1 MDLRFYTKKHI
12 FTYSD
17 FDTNDNIFPSALLNC
32 FQDVAGEHAD
42 LLKVGYKDLLN
53 NSNIWVLD
61 KLRFEIISSLKVN
74 EEYTIKTWPLQASI
88 LQFQREYLI
97 LDSSNNIVVKASSIW
112 CVINIESRKLVRAK
126 QINFN
131 IDNYLQD
138 KAFDDSFI
146 LFKTD
151 DLSTYSKGICENVKF
166 SELDHNKHMNNVKYS
181 ILSID
186 TIPNIVNLKI
196 KSMQINFQK
205 ECIYNDKLQTY
216 YKKDNNL
223 YTIVGVK
230 NDSVT
235 SFICYIK
242 FDTINNGD

>member
-1 MDLRFYTKKHI
+1 MNLNYYCKKHI

-17 FDTNDNIFPSALLNC
+17 FDTNDNIFPSALLYC

-42 LLKVGYKDLLN
+42 LLKVGYKDLLA

-61 KLRFEIISSLKVN
+61 KLRFEIVSPLKIN

-88 LQFQREYLI
+88 LQFQREFLI

-126 QINFN
+126 TINFN
-131 IDNYLQD
+131 IDNYIQT

-146 LFKTD
+146 MFKID
-151 DLSTYSKGICENVKF
+151 DLNTYSKGICENVRF

-181 ILSID
+181 ILSLD
-186 TIPNIVNLKI
+186 TIPDILNLKI
-196 KSMQINFQK
+196 KSMQINFQR
-205 ECIYNDKLQTY
+205 ECVYNDKLQTY
-216 YKKDNNL
+216 YKKEDNL

-230 NDSVT
+230 NDEVT
-235 SFICYIK
+235 SFICSIE
-242 FDTINNGD
+242 FDTIK